1 MTQVSIADLVAG
13 VSSGYLV
20 SFPTDTVPALA
31 VLPERAELVF
41 AAKQRSQNK
50 PLILMAATADSLW
63 PFVTGSADEWQIWQQ
78 VASLYWPGA
87 LTLVLPASER
97 VPRAMNPAEPST
109 IGLRV
114 PKCAIAQSILL
125 QTGPLATTSANLSG
139 QLPLQTM
146 AEITAQFP
154 DVLTLLPTELAAV
167 NPGVGVPSTVA
178 KWTGSGWETLRQG
191 AVKLEF

>member
-1 MTQVSIADLVAG
+1 MTQVSMAELIAG
-13 VSSGYLV
+13 VRSGCLA

-31 VLPERAELVF
+31 ALPEQAELIF
-41 AAKQRSQNK
+41 TAKQRSQDK
-50 PLILMAATADSLW
+50 PLILMAASAADLW
-63 PFVTGSADEWQIWQQ
+63 SFVAGSVEEWQIWQK

-97 VPRAMNPAEPST
+97 VPKAMNPAPST

-114 PKCAIAQSILL
+114 PNCAIAQSILL

-154 DVLTLLPTELAAV
+154 DVLTLPKELAV
-167 NPGVGVPSTVA
+167 NSIGIPSTVA
-178 KWTGSGWETLRQG
+178 KWTSSGWEILRQG
-191 AVKLEF
+191 AVNI